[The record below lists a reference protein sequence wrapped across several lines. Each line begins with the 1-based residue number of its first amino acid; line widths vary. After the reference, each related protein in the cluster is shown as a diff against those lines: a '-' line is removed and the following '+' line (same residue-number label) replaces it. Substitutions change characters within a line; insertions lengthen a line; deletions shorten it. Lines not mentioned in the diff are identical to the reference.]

1 MADPRADHAEEG
13 EDVVHLHGDL
23 RFEAGLL
30 EHPSAVLMGGEALG
44 ERDEGRVAQ
53 GAEIDLGE
61 PGVGRVHRHGE
72 ENVIGEQRQVLAVG
86 IADAVVERHQD
97 GVQLHVLQLVEQIDV
112 GAEDQVDVQ
121 RAASQLEAHDQLRH
135 GLHRQRIERAELET
149 LGGEAG
155 RLAGQAHRVEHLL
168 DQLLRALLEHVGAF
182 QRGQVASLVLEQRA
196 AQGAFQRVDG
206 AVHADVAGAQFRR
219 RARQVAGAHEGEEGF
234 QFLEGDFFV
243 DQHPR
248 SPGRWRRGIVPEA
261 AREG

>member
-1 MADPRADHAEEG
+1 M
-13 EDVVHLHGDL
+13 
-23 RFEAGLL
+23 
-30 EHPSAVLMGGEALG
+30 
-44 ERDEGRVAQ
+44 
-53 GAEIDLGE
+53 
-61 PGVGRVHRHGE
+61 
-72 ENVIGEQRQVLAVG
+72 
-86 IADAVVERHQD
+86 
-97 GVQLHVLQLVEQIDV
+97 
-112 GAEDQVDVQ
+112 
-121 RAASQLEAHDQLRH
+121 RH

-155 RLAGQAHRVEHLL
+155 RLAGQAHRVEYLL

-234 QFLEGDFFV
+234 QLLEGDFFV